1 MIRINLLLSRMIQ
14 VLIKVGLGLF
24 AALMLMTPVHA
35 ERIKD
40 LANIQG
46 IRENQLI
53 GYGLVV
59 GLEGTGDST
68 TQVPLTLQTTI
79 SMLQQMGITMPAG
92 TLDKMVLKNVAAVM
106 VTTSLPPFAQA
117 GQTLDVTVS
126 SMANAKSI
134 KGGTLLMTPLK
145 GADGQTYAIAQ
156 GNVLVAGAGAS
167 ANGSS
172 TLINQLSVG
181 RISGGATIEKTV
193 PNNIALQEIITL
205 ELKESDFSTASL
217 VVKEINRAFNQDIS
231 FAQDARVINVRP
243 NNMDGN
249 RVGFLAALESL
260 NVNRARAMAKVI
272 LNARTGSIVLNQSVT
287 LENCAVAHGNL
298 SVVISTAPVISQ
310 PNAFSNGRTVE
321 AKTSQISINQDPG
334 NVIQLGAGT
343 SLSEVVRALNA
354 VGATPQDLQAIL
366 QAIKAAG
373 SLRADLEII

>member
-1 MIRINLLLSRMIQ
+1 
-14 VLIKVGLGLF
+14 
-24 AALMLMTPVHA
+24 
-35 ERIKD
+35 
-40 LANIQG
+40 
-46 IRENQLI
+46 
-53 GYGLVV
+53 
-59 GLEGTGDST
+59 
-68 TQVPLTLQTTI
+68 
-79 SMLQQMGITMPAG
+79 MLQQMGITMPAG

-117 GQTLDVTVS
+117 GQTVDVTVS

-145 GADGQTYAIAQ
+145 GADGLTYAIAQ

-172 TLINQLSVG
+172 TQINQLSVG

-193 PNNIALQEIITL
+193 PNNVALQEIITL

-260 NVNRARAMAKVI
+260 NVNRARAGAKVI

-373 SLRADLEII
+373 SLRAELEII

>member
-1 MIRINLLLSRMIQ
+1 MYSKNLILSKMIQ
-14 VLIKVGLGLF
+14 KLIKACLGVF
-24 AALMLMTPVHA
+24 AVLMMLTPVHA

-106 VTTSLPPFAQA
+106 VTTSLPAFAQA

-172 TLINQLSVG
+172 TQINQLSVG

-205 ELKESDFSTASL
+205 ELKESDFSTASM

-260 NVNRARAMAKVI
+260 NVNRAKAGAKVI

-334 NVIQLGAGT
+334 NVIQLGSGT

>member
-1 MIRINLLLSRMIQ
+1 MISINLLLSRMIQ
-14 VLIKVGLGLF
+14 VLIQASLGVF
-24 AALMLMTPVHA
+24 AVLMLMTPVHA

-117 GQTLDVTVS
+117 GQTVDVTVS

-145 GADGQTYAIAQ
+145 GADGLTYAIAQ

-172 TLINQLSVG
+172 TQINQLSVG

-260 NVNRARAMAKVI
+260 NVNRARAGAKVI

-373 SLRADLEII
+373 SLRAELEII

>member
-1 MIRINLLLSRMIQ
+1 MTSINLPLSRMIQ
-14 VLIKVGLGLF
+14 AFIQASLGVF
-24 AALMLMTPVHA
+24 AVLMLMTPVHA

-145 GADGQTYAIAQ
+145 GADGLTYAIAQ

-172 TLINQLSVG
+172 TQINQLSVG

-260 NVNRARAMAKVI
+260 NVNRARAGAKVI

-310 PNAFSNGRTVE
+310 PNAFSNGKTVE

-334 NVIQLGAGT
+334 NVIQLGTGT

>member
-260 NVNRARAMAKVI
+260 NVNRARAGAKVI

>member
-1 MIRINLLLSRMIQ
+1 MYSKNLLLSKMIQ
-14 VLIKVGLGLF
+14 KLIKACLGVF
-24 AALMLMTPVHA
+24 AVLMMLTPVHA

-106 VTTSLPPFAQA
+106 VTTSLPAFAQA

-205 ELKESDFSTASL
+205 ELKESDFSTASM

-260 NVNRARAMAKVI
+260 NVNRAKAGAKVI

-334 NVIQLGAGT
+334 NVIQLGSGT